1 MEPILKVLIIDHYP
15 ILRNAVTVLLKEVY
29 PVVDVVMANSV
40 EDALLTPV
48 EDLSLIIC
56 GDAPDLDMVDG
67 LGRLRSRDP
76 NTPILVLSDL
86 EQQEDL
92 PNLMRAGATAIVRKS
107 DPVDMVSGA
116 IRLCGGGG
124 SFVSAHLDT
133 DAPLRKELSQPT
145 EGFEGPVLTKRQGQ
159 VLNAI
164 ARGLS
169 NRSIASELGL
179 AEGTVKIHVAAI
191 FKSLGVSSRIQAVL
205 AGRRLKMLTDFS

>member
-1 MEPILKVLIIDHYP
+1 MEPSLKVLIIDHYP
-15 ILRNAVTVLLKEVY
+15 ILRNALSVLLQEAY
-29 PVVDVVMANSV
+29 PVVGVVMAESI
-40 EDALLTPV
+40 EDALLTPI

-56 GDAPDLDMVDG
+56 GDAPDFDIVEG
-67 LGRLRSRDP
+67 LARLRSWTAE
-76 NTPILVLSDL
+76 TPILVLSDM
-86 EQQEDL
+86 EHQEDL
-92 PNLMRAGATAIVRKS
+92 SNLMRAGATALVRKS

-116 IRLCGGGG
+116 IRLCVGGG
-124 SFVSAHLDT
+124 SFVSAPSGAKAST
-133 DAPLRKELSQPT
+133 RKELSQAVKV
-145 EGFEGPVLTKRQGQ
+145 FEGPALTKRQGQ

-205 AGRRLKMLTDFS
+205 AGRRLGMVTDFT